1 MKNNK
6 GGRKHFLVPIWS
18 EALVAMSLG
27 WDLAIPIFGGVLLGH
42 YLDKWLSTTYEFTIG
57 LLVMG
62 VAISYYNLGRFI
74 QKMSKKHREIGERED
89 RDKVQK

>member
-1 MKNNK
+1 MKNKKDN
-6 GGRKHFLVPIWS
+6 RKHFLVPIWS

-42 YLDKWLSTTYEFTIG
+42 YLDKWLITTYEFTIG

-74 QKMSKKHREIGERED
+74 QKNAEKNKRKTKDEVEGTE
-89 RDKVQK
+89 K